1 MMEITFENVRDIIV
15 NTLSCD
21 ADQVTPETNLFED
34 LEADSLEAVE
44 LSMALEE
51 AFGVGIS
58 DEDLPNIKT
67 VNDILEYIQSK
78 QQ

>member
-1 MMEITFENVRDIIV
+1 MEITFENVRDIIV

-21 ADQVTPETNLFED
+21 ADQVTLETNLFED

-44 LSMALEE
+44 LSLALEE
-51 AFGVGIS
+51 AFGVGIA

-67 VNDILEYIQSK
+67 VNDILDYIQSK
-78 QQ
+78 KQ

>member
-1 MMEITFENVRDIIV
+1 MEITFENVRDIIV

-21 ADQVTPETNLFED
+21 AGQITPETDLFKD

-58 DEDLPNIKT
+58 DEDLPSIKT
-67 VNDILEYIQSK
+67 VSDILEYIQSK

>member
-1 MMEITFENVRDIIV
+1 MDITFENVRDIIV

-21 ADQVTPETNLFED
+21 AEQVTPETNLFED

-44 LSMALEE
+44 LSLALEE
-51 AFGVGIS
+51 AFGVGIA

-67 VNDILEYIQSK
+67 VNDILDYIQSK
-78 QQ
+78 KQ